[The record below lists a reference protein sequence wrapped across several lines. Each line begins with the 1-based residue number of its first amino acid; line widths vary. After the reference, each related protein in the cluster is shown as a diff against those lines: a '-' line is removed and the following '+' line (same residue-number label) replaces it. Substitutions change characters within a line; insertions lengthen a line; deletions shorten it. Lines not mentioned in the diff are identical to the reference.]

1 MQFLFHKDAKNQEIT
16 LEGEAFSHIY
26 HSRRTDKTK
35 PLKLRN
41 LKDDMLYTYHLI
53 SIGRKSAT
61 LSLQDS
67 IFLPKKPLS
76 FSHIIWAITDVKTIE
91 KTLPFLNELGLGKL
105 SLFYAALSQ
114 HNQNPNIQRCEK
126 ILIASSQQCGRSNV
140 LEIEILSN
148 ISEVLHLY
156 PNIARLDFEGEAFES
171 VSSLDS
177 VLVIGPEGG
186 FSKEESTLIQTA
198 YTLPI
203 PFILKS
209 QTAIITAL
217 AMGINRNQ

>member
-76 FSHIIWAITDVKTIE
+76 FSHIIWAITDVKTNE

-105 SLFYAALSQ
+105 SLFLCCAKSAQSESKYPAVRK
-114 HNQNPNIQRCEK
+114 NPHR
-126 ILIASSQQCGRSNV
+126 LITTMWQKQC
-140 LEIEILSN
+140 
-148 ISEVLHLY
+148 
-156 PNIARLDFEGEAFES
+156 ARNR
-171 VSSLDS
+171 DS
-177 VLVIGPEGG
+177 
-186 FSKEESTLIQTA
+186 
-198 YTLPI
+198 
-203 PFILKS
+203 LKS
-209 QTAIITAL
+209 
-217 AMGINRNQ
+217 